1 MVTSVTSLGR
11 NGVSDW
17 LVQRASAVLLGVYLI
32 GLAGYLICM
41 GSDLDYATWHSLM
54 TSLPMMIIN
63 TLAVFA
69 IAAHAWIGLWIV
81 MTDYLTSLQL
91 KGAAMGVR
99 LFAQSVLA
107 LLLLVYVLWGLWM
120 IWGGA

>member
-11 NGVSDW
+11 NGISDW
-17 LVQRASAVLLGVYLI
+17 LVQRVSAVLLGVYLI
-32 GLAGYLICM
+32 GLAGYLICT
-41 GSDLDYATWHSLM
+41 GSDLEYATWHALM

-63 TLAVFA
+63 TLVVFA

-81 MTDYLTSLQL
+81 TTDYLTSLQL
-91 KGAAMGVR
+91 KGAATGLR
-99 LFAQSVLA
+99 LLVQSVLA